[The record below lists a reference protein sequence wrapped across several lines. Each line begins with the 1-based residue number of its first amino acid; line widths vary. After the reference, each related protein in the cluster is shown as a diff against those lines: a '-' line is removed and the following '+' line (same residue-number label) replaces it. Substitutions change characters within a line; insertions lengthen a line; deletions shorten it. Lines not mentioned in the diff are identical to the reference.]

1 MHPIIFWSEGW
12 WEGRGT
18 SGALCRPLI
27 GTDEKTVPQKSP
39 LPGPMNSN
47 PHQIKNRLL
56 RAIDQDANIVDME
69 GVLEVVSA
77 LEKTTMT
84 KDALEKTRLG
94 KYVND
99 VRRKTN
105 NADLAKRLKQLV
117 RIWQKLIIA
126 GDIQAPDTPSNQG
139 ISPKIAMTRPG
150 ISPKLPAKPTEAR
163 PGSSSGSSAVL
174 EKTNSANRKRRKLST
189 DADEGP
195 KPKRPATPSQASS
208 VAINGLPRDRDS
220 PVPSPLPTSRRNHSP
235 AASLNRKPQSPAF
248 AERRPGSPAIAST
261 KARSNSPALGVRK
274 LAPGSPAVAGSLRKT
289 SSPVGSLRKTTSS
302 PVGSL
307 RKTSSPV
314 GSVRKTSSPV
324 QFVPSGQL
332 QLLHDSNTFDTP
344 PPTPDL
350 TSTKSLPANVTS
362 ASVGSPRPP
371 PSLAAPTELA
381 NRDRVDTKKEEEL
394 SPPSSTL
401 VQSSSISP
409 VKVRLPSTSETFG
422 ASELSGSQT
431 SGEKTEGKKKS
442 KSSKKKD
449 KSKNKEPVEESPEES
464 SEVKPAKRVKLKQR
478 SLTFDPVTRQ
488 IVPNVP
494 QSPAVTVSVSY
505 DRDFVPNLSAAGRPG
520 FPGLS
525 HDLHQPMAA
534 GKSHSISKPITDE
547 AAKERELKRQR
558 ALELIKATEGEPR
571 PGVDR
576 PVSDEDL
583 QRLSKEKW
591 PGVSG
596 CFDDNGD
603 WRDWTECCEKDS
615 FEDGVLQVLPYVILD

>member
-1 MHPIIFWSEGW
+1 MN
-12 WEGRGT
+12 
-18 SGALCRPLI
+18 AN
-27 GTDEKTVPQKSP
+27 PQ
-39 LPGPMNSN
+39 
-47 PHQIKNRLL
+47 QIKDRLL
-56 RAIDQDANIVDME
+56 QAIDKDANIVDMA

-77 LEKTTMT
+77 LEKITMT

-126 GDIQAPDTPSNQG
+126 GDIQAQDTPSNQG

-150 ISPKLPAKPTEAR
+150 ISPKLPGKLAEVR
-163 PGSSSGSSAVL
+163 PGASSSSSAVL
-174 EKTNSANRKRRKLST
+174 QKTNSANRKRRKVSM
-189 DADEGP
+189 DGGDEGP
-195 KPKRPATPSQASS
+195 KAKRPTTPSQAVGA
-208 VAINGLPRDRDS
+208 VAINGLPRGRDS
-220 PVPSPLPTSRRNHSP
+220 PVPSPLAGRRNHSP
-235 AASLNRKPQSPAF
+235 AAALNKKPQSPAF
-248 AERRPGSPAIAST
+248 ANRRPNSPAVAST

-274 LAPGSPAVAGSLRKT
+274 LAPGSPVVAGSIRKT
-289 SSPVGSLRKTTSS
+289 SSPVGSLRKTSSS
-302 PVGSL
+302 PIGSM

-314 GSVRKTSSPV
+314 GSLQKTSSSSPV
-324 QFVPSGQL
+324 PFGPSG

-350 TSTKSLPANVTS
+350 TSTKSLPTNITS

-371 PSLAAPTELA
+371 SLAVPPELA
-381 NRDRVDTKKEEEL
+381 NRDSEMKGLEEL
-394 SPPSSTL
+394 SPPPSTL
-401 VQSSSISP
+401 VQSSSVSP
-409 VKVRLPSTSETFG
+409 VKVRLPSTSETVG
-422 ASELSGSQT
+422 ASELPGAQT
-431 SGEKTEGKKKS
+431 SEKADGKKKS

-449 KSKNKEPVEESPEES
+449 KSKNKEPVEDSPEDTS

-488 IVPNVP
+488 ITANVP

-505 DRDFVPNLSAAGRPG
+505 DNEFVPRPVDLGPFPLALAARRPG
-520 FPGLS
+520 QFPGLS
-525 HDLHQPMAA
+525 HDLRQPMA
-534 GKSHSISKPITDE
+534 GKSHSISQPITDE
-547 AAKERELKRQR
+547 AARERELKRQR
-558 ALELIKATEGEPR
+558 ALELIKAAEGEPR
-571 PGVDR
+571 PGLDR

-583 QRLSKEKW
+583 HRLSGEQW

-603 WRDWTECCEKDS
+603 WRDWTDCCEKTS
-615 FEDGVLQVLPYVILD
+615 CEDGVLQVLPYVILD

>member
-1 MHPIIFWSEGW
+1 MN
-12 WEGRGT
+12 
-18 SGALCRPLI
+18 AN
-27 GTDEKTVPQKSP
+27 PQ
-39 LPGPMNSN
+39 
-47 PHQIKNRLL
+47 QIKDRLL
-56 RAIDQDANIVDME
+56 QAIDKDANIVDME
-69 GVLEVVSA
+69 GVVEVVSA

-126 GDIQAPDTPSNQG
+126 GDIQAQDTPSNQG
-139 ISPKIAMTRPG
+139 VSPKIAMTRPG
-150 ISPKLPAKPTEAR
+150 ISPKLPSKLPEVR
-163 PGSSSGSSAVL
+163 PGASSGASAVL
-174 EKTNSANRKRRKLST
+174 EKTNSANRKRRKVSL
-189 DADEGP
+189 DGDEGP
-195 KPKRPATPSQASS
+195 KPKRPATSSQA
-208 VAINGLPRDRDS
+208 VPINGLPRGRDS
-220 PVPSPLPTSRRNHSP
+220 PVPSPLAGRRNHSP
-235 AASLNRKPQSPAF
+235 AAALNRKPQSPAF
-248 AERRPGSPAIAST
+248 ADRRPNSPAVAST
-261 KARSNSPALGVRK
+261 KVRSNSPALGARK
-274 LAPGSPAVAGSLRKT
+274 LTPGSPAVAGSLRKT
-289 SSPVGSLRKTTSS
+289 SSPVGSLRKTSS

-314 GSVRKTSSPV
+314 GSIRKTSSPVGSIRKTTSPV
-324 QFVPSGQL
+324 QFVPSG

-350 TSTKSLPANVTS
+350 TSTKSLPTNITN

-371 PSLAAPTELA
+371 SLAVPPELA
-381 NRDRVDTKKEEEL
+381 NRDCGSKMKELEEL
-394 SPPSSTL
+394 SPVL
-401 VQSSSISP
+401 P
-409 VKVRLPSTSETFG
+409 VKLRLPSTSETLSSSEPPG
-422 ASELSGSQT
+422 AQT
-431 SGEKTEGKKKS
+431 SGKAEGKKKS

-449 KSKNKEPVEESPEES
+449 KSKNKEPVEDSPEESS

-505 DRDFVPNLSAAGRPG
+505 DNEFVPRPVDLGPFPFPAALAARGQY
-520 FPGLS
+520 PGLS
-525 HDLHQPMAA
+525 RDLQQPMAA
-534 GKSHSISKPITDE
+534 GKSSHSSISRPITDE
-547 AAKERELKRQR
+547 AARERELKRRR
-558 ALELIKATEGEPR
+558 ALELIRAAEGEPR

-583 QRLSKEKW
+583 QRLSSEQW

-603 WRDWTECCEKDS
+603 WRDWTDCCEKGS
-615 FEDGVLQVLPYVILD
+615 CEDGLLQVLPYVILD